1 MYGKDKTK
9 SITVRLTVKQDEFI
23 TTLADT
29 LGTNKTSVIRGYINK
44 AMGSK
49 ELYEYKQSDF
59 NDKL

>member
-9 SITVRLTVKQDEFI
+9 SITVRLTDKQDEFI
-23 TTLADT
+23 SMLADS

-49 ELYEYKQSDF
+49 ELYEYKQTHS
-59 NDKL
+59 NDKF

>member
-9 SITVRLTVKQDEFI
+9 SITVRLTDKQDEFI
-23 TTLADT
+23 SMLADS

-49 ELYEYKQSDF
+49 ELYEYKQTDF